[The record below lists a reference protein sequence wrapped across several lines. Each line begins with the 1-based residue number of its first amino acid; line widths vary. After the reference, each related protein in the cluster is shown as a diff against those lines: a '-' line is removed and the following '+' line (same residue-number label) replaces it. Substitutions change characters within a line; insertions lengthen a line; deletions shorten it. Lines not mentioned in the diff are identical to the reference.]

1 MSKLEERILIYT
13 ALSVVCAIAGIFA
26 GLEGAV
32 FSFVLIAV
40 VIEGLYWFGVPRARV
55 ASHRMNRILFN

>member
-32 FSFVLIAV
+32 FSFALIAV
-40 VIEGLYWFGVPRARV
+40 VIEGLYWFGVPRAR
-55 ASHRMNRILFN
+55 HRMNRILFN